1 MIIGVTGPSGAGKG
15 TVSSMLCSH
24 GFIHIDTDIIA
35 REVSQKLLPQLAEKF
50 GKEILKKDGSLDR
63 SELAKR
69 AFSSDENTKALNGIM
84 HGAIM
89 KRVKE
94 IIDEKKQ
101 NGGER
106 FVIDGAALF
115 EAKGNEMCDYVIAV
129 LCDEKTRLKR
139 ITERDGITE
148 KQAIQR
154 FSRQIS
160 EDFLKA
166 NCDFVVVNNSIPDT
180 KKQISIIL
188 NKIYGG
194 TK

>member
-1 MIIGVTGPSGAGKG
+1 M
-15 TVSSMLCSH
+15 
-24 GFIHIDTDIIA
+24 
-35 REVSQKLLPQLAEKF
+35 
-50 GKEILKKDGSLDR
+50 
-63 SELAKR
+63 
-69 AFSSDENTKALNGIM
+69 LNGIM

-89 KRVKE
+89 ERVKE

-101 NGGER
+101 SGNER

-129 LCDEKTRLKR
+129 LCDEKIRLKR
-139 ITERDGITE
+139 ITERDGITKE
-148 KQAIQR
+148 QAIQR

-160 EDFLKA
+160 DSFLID

-188 NKIYGG
+188 NTIYGG

>member
-1 MIIGVTGPSGAGKG
+1 
-15 TVSSMLCSH
+15 
-24 GFIHIDTDIIA
+24 
-35 REVSQKLLPQLAEKF
+35 
-50 GKEILKKDGSLDR
+50 
-63 SELAKR
+63 
-69 AFSSDENTKALNGIM
+69 
-84 HGAIM
+84 
-89 KRVKE
+89 
-94 IIDEKKQ
+94 
-101 NGGER
+101 
-106 FVIDGAALF
+106 
-115 EAKGNEMCDYVIAV
+115 MCDYVIAV